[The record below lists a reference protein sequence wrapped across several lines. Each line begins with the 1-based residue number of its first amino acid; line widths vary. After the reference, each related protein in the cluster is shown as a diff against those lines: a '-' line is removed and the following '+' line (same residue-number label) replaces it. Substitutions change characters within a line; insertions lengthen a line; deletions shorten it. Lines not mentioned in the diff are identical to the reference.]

1 MIDFHCV
8 ESLSSVCKTSVC
20 VLNLRGS
27 FHYFK
32 HTHTIMP
39 KKAAAVK
46 DATGV
51 KVTGFKPPVK
61 KTQKLSKA
69 QAAKLAAAVKD
80 DEDYDD
86 DVLIDDAAAALVV
99 GKVVTMTDDAWAA
112 KVQEARDAGYE
123 EGKKELN
130 DRLESVKK
138 KLATWKQKCS
148 ASDSKIEE
156 LDEQIE
162 TLKKTKTKLK
172 DAKKELENKLDPLTA
187 AFDKL
192 RQVFNVSEEEEVL
205 SVVLERRKDHLW
217 AMSQLLHC
225 MQKSDQKDL
234 EYAAQVGEI
243 VSSESV
249 PVVNDSDSTG
259 SSSGK

>member
-1 MIDFHCV
+1 
-8 ESLSSVCKTSVC
+8 
-20 VLNLRGS
+20 
-27 FHYFK
+27 
-32 HTHTIMP
+32 MP
-39 KKAAAVK
+39 RKAAAVK

-51 KVTGFKPPVK
+51 KVTGFKPPVTK
-61 KTQKLSKA
+61 SKKLSKA

-86 DVLIDDAAAALVV
+86 DVLIDDAAAAPVV

-112 KVQEARDAGYE
+112 KVQDARDAGYD
-123 EGKKELN
+123 EGKQEMTV
-130 DRLESVKK
+130 RLESVKK
-138 KLATWKQKCS
+138 KLTTWKEKCS

-162 TLKKTKTKLK
+162 TLTKAKTKLK
-172 DAKKELENKLDPLTA
+172 DAKKELENKLVPLTA

-192 RQVFNVSEEEEVL
+192 RKTFDLSEEEEVL
-205 SVVLERRKDHLW
+205 PVILECRKDHLW
-217 AMSQLLHC
+217 SMTQLMHC
-225 MQKSDQKDL
+225 MKKSDQKDL

-249 PVVNDSDSTG
+249 PVVDDTDSTG